1 MANIIAIF
9 LLGWLLYIVLPYA
22 LPALIVFVGFS
33 IIYKHTEQEKIKKG
47 IYNGSFIYYKDFE
60 KRWLSMSGAGRSGSR
75 DGFKYKDYSG
85 CYIIT
90 IYRHQVTNGNWKSY
104 ENVYVGQSHHIHQRV
119 HNHFN
124 GRGNGNVYADI
135 QRGKWVYVSFV
146 KCEEYEMNSKE
157 IELIALFDATNSY
170 NKTRGGA

>member
-1 MANIIAIF
+1 MLRKIF
-9 LLGWLLYIVLPYA
+9 LSLVLAP
-22 LPALIVFVGFS
+22 VFVCLCGCQALRNLS
-33 IIYKHTEQEKIKKG
+33 IQDI
-47 IYNGSFIYYKDFE
+47 
-60 KRWLSMSGAGRSGSR
+60 
-75 DGFKYKDYSG
+75 
-85 CYIIT
+85 
-90 IYRHQVTNGNWKSY
+90 TNGNWKSY
-104 ENVYVGQSHHIHQRV
+104 ENVYVGQSKTIHQRV

-124 GRGNGNVYADI
+124 GRGNGEVYADI